1 MEAGLLQSMRVLGF
15 TPYEARAYHTLVRYG
30 EMTARELSSL
40 SGIPYSKTYEVLSR
54 LQEKG
59 FVEVQKSRPM
69 RFKAIAPREALGR
82 YGAHL
87 LRNLEEEHREHIRRL
102 EERFKT
108 RVEAINQALRIL
120 GGRLQTLYEGRGALE
135 ASEEVIW
142 TIKGRENILC
152 QIRSL
157 IKGSS
162 QIEMI
167 IPGSLLNELYETL
180 REARGEVITDVDDG
194 KLRSLRGVAIYR
206 MEETPFKCL
215 ILIADGRNTIFTSES
230 LETAF
235 KSSNPGVVTIL
246 KHFFQHEREEARP
259 LRWE

>member
-1 MEAGLLQSMRVLGF
+1 MRILGF
-15 TPYEARAYHTLVRYG
+15 TPYEAKAYHTLVKYG

-54 LQEKG
+54 LQERG
-59 FVEVQKSRPM
+59 FIEVQRARPM
-69 RFKAIAPREALGR
+69 RFKAISPGDALER
-82 YGAHL
+82 YGEHL
-87 LRNLEEEHREHIRRL
+87 LRGLEEEHKQRIRSL
-102 EERFKT
+102 EEQYKARI
-108 RVEAINQALRIL
+108 EAINQALRLL

-135 ASEEVIW
+135 ASEEVVW
-142 TIKGRENILC
+142 TMKGRENILC

-162 QIEMI
+162 YIEMI
-167 IPGSLLNELYETL
+167 LPGSLLNDLYEAL
-180 REARGEVITDVDDG
+180 RGARGEVIVDVEDERL
-194 KLRSLRGVAIYR
+194 KRLRGIALYR

-246 KHFFQHEREEARP
+246 KHFFQHEREEAKP
-259 LRWE
+259 L

>member
-1 MEAGLLQSMRVLGF
+1 MEAGLLQNMRVLGF

-69 RFKAIAPREALGR
+69 RFKAVAPREALGR

-87 LRNLEEEHREHIRRL
+87 LRNLEEEHREHIRSL

-120 GGRLQTLYEGRGALE
+120 GERLQTLYEGRGALE
-135 ASEEVIW
+135 ASKEVIW

-157 IKGSS
+157 IRGSS

-167 IPGSLLNELYETL
+167 LPGSLLNELYESL
-180 REARGEVITDVDDG
+180 REARGEVIIDVEDE
-194 KLRSLRGVAIYR
+194 KMRRLRGIALYR

-246 KHFFQHEREEARP
+246 KHFFQHEREEAKP
-259 LRWE
+259 L

>member
-59 FVEVQKSRPM
+59 FVEVQKARPM
-69 RFKAIAPREALGR
+69 RFKAVAPRDALKR
-82 YGAHL
+82 YGEHL
-87 LRNLEEEHREHIRRL
+87 LRGLEEEHRQQLRSL
-102 EERFKT
+102 EERFKA
-108 RVEAINQALRIL
+108 RVEAVNQALRIL

-152 QIRSL
+152 QIKSL
-157 IKGSS
+157 IREASH
-162 QIEMI
+162 IEMI
-167 IPGSLLNELYETL
+167 LPSSLLNDLYEAL
-180 REARGEVITDVDDG
+180 RGARGEVIVDVEDE
-194 KLRSLRGVAIYR
+194 RLRGLRGIALYR

-235 KSSNPGVVTIL
+235 KSSNPGLVTIL
-246 KHFFQHEREEARP
+246 KHFFRHEREEAKP
-259 LRWE
+259 L